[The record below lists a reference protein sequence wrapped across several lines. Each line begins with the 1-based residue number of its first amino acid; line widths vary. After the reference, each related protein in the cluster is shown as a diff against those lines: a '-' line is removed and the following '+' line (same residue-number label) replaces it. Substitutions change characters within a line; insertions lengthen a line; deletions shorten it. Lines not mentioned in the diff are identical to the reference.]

1 MSYSDFASRF
11 HAHFTRCAN
20 ERVFLGVETGL
31 GELPDPSETEA
42 LSRLAD
48 ARALLSQIDAVR
60 AENGDDFH
68 RNLDLDLA
76 SMRLEGEIHEFTR
89 TFNGRTRRAQLPHA
103 GDDIG
108 DGMFALFINDPRSEG
123 DRLENIAD
131 RMEAV
136 PGYLAAARASI
147 DTPVTRWAA
156 IDDEKVE
163 GLPHM
168 FATLANWAQEV
179 KWADTPRL
187 LRAREAAESS
197 LVQYRD
203 WLAAQPTSDNLHV
216 GREAAAQIIK
226 MRGIDLSIDELH
238 GIARDFLARTR
249 GQIEELGAKLAAKY
263 ELGDVSV
270 EDVEKHLNERYKVQV
285 SGGDTSKVLERYR
298 EERSRIRAFIEERD
312 LFPIFAGEDLAILQ
326 TPKFM
331 EPSIPAGAM
340 VPPPPF
346 REGTRRSLVY
356 LTLSEALMDEHTD
369 LSIPS
374 MMIHEGIP
382 GHHLHLATAGIHKSV
397 IRRHC
402 EAMDQAEGWTTM
414 LEDYMLDV
422 GYMGDLTDEARFV
435 GKRDI
440 SRLGARVAIDLFFMT
455 GERDLLDV
463 GVKADVAQADP
474 FEAAG
479 SLLAAV
485 TGFVPG
491 RVKAELNWYS
501 QERGYPLS
509 YLTGNHLVWALKR
522 EVAKAQEGQL
532 GGLELDRRFHAT
544 YLHAGNMPVRYLRR
558 VYEHVGLLPSPS

>member
-1 MSYSDFASRF
+1 MSYRDFSDRF
-11 HAHFTRCAN
+11 HAHFTRSAN
-20 ERVFLGVETGL
+20 ERVFLGVERDL
-31 GELPDPSETEA
+31 GHLPDPSEAEA
-42 LSRLAD
+42 QARLLEARDLASRIA
-48 ARALLSQIDAVR
+48 QVR
-60 AENGDDFH
+60 AGTDDFDE
-68 RNLDLDLA
+68 NLDLDLA
-76 SMRLEGEIHEFTR
+76 QMRLDGEIHQFTLE
-89 TFNGRTRRAQLPHA
+89 FNGRTRRAQLPHA

-108 DGMFALFINDPRSEG
+108 DGMFALFINDPRPDGERLENVT
-123 DRLENIAD
+123 DRLE
-131 RMEAV
+131 AV
-136 PGYLAAARASI
+136 PDYLLALMARL

-168 FATLANWAQEV
+168 FATLANWAAEV
-179 KWADTPRL
+179 KWADTDRL
-187 LRAREAAESS
+187 QRARVAAEGA
-197 LVQYRD
+197 LTEYRA
-203 WLAAQPTSDNLHV
+203 WLAAQPTCDNVHV
-216 GREAAAQIIK
+216 ERETAARIIDL
-226 MRGIDLSIDELH
+226 RGIDLSIEQLH
-238 GIARDFLARTR
+238 AIARDFLARTR
-249 GQIEELGAKLAAKY
+249 AQIDELAGRLAARY
-263 ELGDVSV
+263 GLGDASV
-270 EDVEKHLNERYKVQV
+270 EEVEKYLNQRYQV
-285 SGGDTSKVLERYR
+285 RVEGGDTGRVLERYR
-298 EERSRIRAFIEERD
+298 AERTRIRAFIDQHD
-312 LFPIFAGEDLAILQ
+312 LFPIFDGGDLAILQ
-326 TPKFM
+326 TPRFM

-356 LTLSEALMDEHTD
+356 LTLSEALMDEHTE

-382 GHHLHLATAGIHKSV
+382 GHHLHLATAGTHPSV

-422 GYMGDLTDEARFV
+422 GYMGDLTDEARFI

-440 SRLGARVAIDLFFMT
+440 SRLGARVAIDLFLMT
-455 GERDLLDV
+455 GEREMLDV
-463 GVKADVAQADP
+463 GVPADIRATDP
-474 FEAAG
+474 FAAAG

-522 EVAKAQEGQL
+522 DVIDAQAGTL
-532 GGLELDRRFHAT
+532 SGLDLDRRFHAT
-544 YLHAGNMPVRYLRR
+544 YLRAGNMPVRYLRR
-558 VYEHVGLLPSPS
+558 VYEHEGLLTPS

>member
-1 MSYSDFASRF
+1 MSYDSFSARF
-11 HAHFTRCAN
+11 HSHFTRNAN
-20 ERVFLGVETGL
+20 SRVFLGVDRDL
-31 GELPDPSETEA
+31 GVLPDPSEDEA
-42 LSRLAD
+42 QACLAE
-48 ARALLSQIDAVR
+48 ARALLADLPAERAAV
-60 AENGDDFH
+60 EDDFH
-68 RNLDLDLA
+68 KCLDLDLA
-76 SMRLEGEIHEFTR
+76 KMRLEGEVHQLTY
-89 TFNGRTRRAQLPHA
+89 TFNGRTRRAQLPRV

-108 DGMFALFINDPRSEG
+108 DGIFALFISDPRDDES
-123 DRLENIAD
+123 RLAD
-131 RMEAV
+131 VATRMEQIPA
-136 PGYLAAARASI
+136 YLSAAMATL

-156 IDDEKVE
+156 IDDEKVA

-168 FATLANWAQEV
+168 FSTITGWAQEV
-179 KWADTPRL
+179 GWADTARL
-187 LRAREAAESS
+187 ENACTVAEAA
-197 LVQYRD
+197 LADYRT
-203 WLAAQPTSDNLHV
+203 WLSEQPTEDNLHV
-216 GREAAAQIIK
+216 GRETAAEIIRL
-226 MRGIDLSIDELH
+226 RGIDLSIDELH

-249 GQIEELGAKLAAKY
+249 ESIDELAERLASRY
-263 ELGDVSV
+263 ELGDASV
-270 EDVEKHLNERYKVQV
+270 EDVEKFLNEKYQVQV
-285 SGGDTSKVLERYR
+285 VGGDTSQVLERYR
-298 EERSRIRAFIEERD
+298 AERARIRAFIDERN
-312 LFPIFAGEDLAILQ
+312 LFPIFDGEDLSILQ

-356 LTLSEALMDEHTD
+356 LTLSEALMDEHTE

-382 GHHLHLATAGIHKSV
+382 GHHLHLATAGTHASV

-422 GYMGDLTDEARFV
+422 GYMGDLVDEARFV
-435 GKRDI
+435 GRRDI
-440 SRLGARVAIDLFFMT
+440 SRLGARVAIDLFLMT
-455 GERDLLDV
+455 GERELLDV
-463 GVKADVAQADP
+463 GVDADIAAKDP
-474 FEAAG
+474 FDAAG
-479 SLLAAV
+479 NLLAAV

-522 EVAKAQEGQL
+522 DVIAAQQGQL
-532 GGLELDRRFHAT
+532 EGLALDRRFHAT

-558 VYEHVGLLPSPS
+558 VYAHEGLL

>member
-1 MSYSDFASRF
+1 MSYTDFSTRF
-11 HAHFTRCAN
+11 HAHFTRSAN
-20 ERVFLGVETGL
+20 ERVFLGVQTDL
-31 GELPDPSETEA
+31 GSLPDPSESEA
-42 LSRLAD
+42 QARLAD
-48 ARALLSQIDAVR
+48 ARQLLGDVDGVR
-60 AENGDDFH
+60 ATVRGDFSKE
-68 RNLDLDLA
+68 LDLDLA
-76 SMRLEGEIHEFTR
+76 AMRLEGEILEFTR

-108 DGMFALFINDPRSEG
+108 DGMFALFINDPRPDDE
-123 DRLENIAD
+123 RLENIAD
-131 RMEAV
+131 RLEAV
-136 PGYLAAARASI
+136 PAYLDALRTCL

-156 IDDEKVE
+156 IDQEKVE

-168 FATLANWAQEV
+168 FATLENWAGEV
-179 KWADTPRL
+179 GWADAPRL
-187 LRAREAAESS
+187 SKARAAAEAS
-197 LVQYRD
+197 LASYKT
-203 WLAAQPTSDNLHV
+203 WLAAQPTEDNLHV
-216 GREAAAQIIK
+216 GRETAAQIIK
-226 MRGIDLSIDELH
+226 LRGIDLSIDELH
-238 GIARDFLARTR
+238 GIATEFLARTR
-249 GQIEELGAKLAAKY
+249 GQIAELGARLAAKY
-263 ELGDVSV
+263 ELGDASV
-270 EDVEKHLNERYKVQV
+270 EEVEQFLNQRYKVQV
-285 SGGDTSKVLERYR
+285 TGGDTSKVLERYR
-298 EERSRIRAFIEERD
+298 EERRRIRAFIEERD
-312 LFPIFAGEDLAILQ
+312 LFPIFEGEDLAILQ

-382 GHHLHLATAGIHKSV
+382 GHHLHLATAGIHESV

-422 GYMGDLTDEARFV
+422 GYMGELEDEARFV

-463 GVKADVAQADP
+463 GVDADIAQADP
-474 FEAAG
+474 FGAAG
-479 SLLAAV
+479 SLLTAV

-522 EVAKAQEGQL
+522 DVETAQAGKL
-532 GGLELDRRFHAT
+532 SGLELDRRFHAT
-544 YLHAGNMPVRYLRR
+544 YLDAGNMPVRYLRR
-558 VYEHVGLLPSPS
+558 VYEHVGLLPSAR